1 MALPVF
7 AGTPAPVTPPPPP
20 AEQGFTLGLEALYL
34 RSYQS
39 NGQYNSGDWDF
50 GYRGSLGYQFG
61 DGLFVKATYF
71 GYGSDVQG
79 YITEGKNGEYTINSA
94 ELDVSYIDLVVGQNF
109 KPTEN
114 LKLSPYVG
122 LRWGTFE
129 ESATSV
135 KYYSDGD
142 FKEGERRGN
151 DFSGL
156 GIVLGI
162 DMTRSLGN
170 NFSLYGVA
178 KQSVLFGESDNTDIK
193 YKVDTDPDNKSYS
206 DDRVVY
212 ITELGLG
219 LQYDF
224 CFNNVVG
231 NVRLGVEAQYWGGLS
246 SEKVDG
252 KESNANTGLAGF
264 VLGANFRF

>member
-20 AEQGFTLGLEALYL
+20 SEQGFTLGLEALYL

-39 NGQYNSGDWDF
+39 NGQYDTGDWDF
-50 GYRGSLGYQFG
+50 GGRGSLGYQFG

-79 YITEGKNGEYTINSA
+79 YIAEGKNGEYTINSA

-264 VLGANFRF
+264 VIGANFRF